1 MKPFMQV
8 LNEGLYDPSVLKM
21 IFMAGGPGSGK
32 GYVQSNV
39 TGGLG
44 YKVSNSDEIYELKLG
59 KSVGLDFTKFTDADW
74 EKSQEIRA
82 DAKRL
87 TQKKTEL
94 WLKGRL
100 GIIVDGTGKDSGKV
114 LKNKQKFEKLG
125 YDCYMIFVN
134 TTLETALKRNRMR
147 KRTLPDK
154 IVEDMWKDVQSQL
167 GAYKTMFGQRLV
179 IVPNDDGAEEVGR
192 QVLGKVYKLIKKAS
206 QKEVGNPIGQEWI
219 ALEKKARERAADK
232 LMNSD
237 DFMGNLHHWTGKEE
251 REYIT
256 EFDSPHIYCDM
267 DGVVADFV
275 AFTTKHLGK
284 KFTDDDWKSLPDDLF
299 FQLPKMP
306 DANKL
311 WGFIGKFEPHML
323 TAIPRQG
330 RGPISQRAA
339 KDKTKWMKKH
349 FNVDRNRMY
358 CVQRINKANFAKDG
372 VDGRPNILI
381 DDHMKNIKAFRD
393 KGGIGIHHTS
403 ADKTIAMLKKIG
415 FK

>member
-1 MKPFMQV
+1 MKPFLQV
-8 LNEGLYDPSVLKM
+8 LNEGVYDPSILKC

-32 GYVQSNV
+32 SYVQSNV

-44 YKVSNSDEIYELKLG
+44 YKVSNSDEIYELKLS

-87 TQKKTEL
+87 TNKKTEI
-94 WLKGRL
+94 WLRGRL
-100 GIIVDGTGKDSGKV
+100 GIIVDGTGKDAAKIKKSKA
-114 LKNKQKFEKLG
+114 NFEKLG
-125 YDCYMIFVN
+125 YDCFMIFVN
-134 TTLETALKRNRMR
+134 TKLETALQRNRMR
-147 KRTLPDK
+147 ARRLKDK
-154 IVEDMWKDVQSQL
+154 VVEDMWNEVQSQL
-167 GAYKTMFGQRLV
+167 GNYKTMFGPRLV
-179 IVPNDDGAEEVGR
+179 IVDNDDQPEEINR
-192 QVLGKVYKLIKKAS
+192 QVLGKVHKLIRKAS
-206 QKEVGNPIGQEWI
+206 QKEVGNPIGQAWI
-219 ALEKKARERAADK
+219 KAEKSAKERAADK
-232 LMNSD
+232 LVNSD

-267 DGVVADFV
+267 DGVVADFA
-275 AFTTKHLGK
+275 AFTTKKLGK
-284 KFTDDDWKSLPDDLF
+284 KFTDDDWDNLPDDMF

-306 DANKL
+306 DADQL
-311 WGFIGKFEPHML
+311 WKFIGKFKPHML
-323 TAIPRQG
+323 TAIPRPG

-339 KDKTKWMKKH
+339 KDKTKWMKKN
-349 FNVDRNRMY
+349 FGVSRDRVY

-403 ADKTIAMLKKIG
+403 AAKTIAMLKKIG